1 MLKVYKFPFRDTG
14 MKIGLT
20 YTDDE
25 IKHQNYVNW
34 LKGNDNIEIIKL
46 SPEENNAD
54 AIKDCDA
61 LVLSGGIDI
70 DPQLSGGQ
78 VHYANKPDKWHLK
91 RDLFEKSL
99 YEFALNND
107 MPVLGICRGLQLV
120 NVLQGGSLID
130 DLSELNEKH
139 KKEGTTDKAHIIK
152 IKENSLLNEI
162 VKINAGEVNS
172 AHHQSVDKLGNGLM
186 INSQSDDGTIEG
198 IEWKDKTGK
207 PFMLCV
213 QWHPERMFQFPNSP
227 LSENIRTR
235 FIEEIKKTIK

>member
-1 MLKVYKFPFRDTG
+1 MLKLYK

-20 YTDDE
+20 YTGDHT
-25 IKHQNYVNW
+25 KHQNYVNW
-34 LKGNDNIEIIKL
+34 LKGKDDIEIIKL
-46 SPEENNAD
+46 SAEDKNHD

-70 DPQLSGGQ
+70 DPQISGGQ
-78 VHYANKPDKWHLK
+78 KDYRNKPEKWQPE

-99 YEFALNND
+99 YEYALDHD

-130 DLSELNEKH
+130 DLGDLNEKH
-139 KKEGTTDKAHIIK
+139 KKEGAADREHVIK
-152 IKENSLLNEI
+152 IKENTLLNEI
-162 VKINAGEVNS
+162 VKTTAGEVNS
-172 AHHQSVDKLGNGLM
+172 AHHQSVDKLGKELI
-186 INSQSDDGTIEG
+186 INSQADDGTIEG

-227 LSENIRTR
+227 LSSNIRNR
-235 FIEEIKKTIK
+235 FIEAIINSRTEKYENN

>member
-1 MLKVYKFPFRDTG
+1 

-20 YTDDE
+20 YTGNE
-25 IKHQNYVNW
+25 NKHLNYVNW
-34 LKGNDNIEIIKL
+34 LKGNDTIEIIKL
-46 SPEENNAD
+46 STGDNNAD

-78 VHYANKPDKWHLK
+78 TDYTNKPDKWQPE

-99 YEFALNND
+99 FEFALNND

-120 NVLQGGSLID
+120 NVLQGGSLVD
-130 DLSELNEKH
+130 DLSDLNEQH
-139 KKEGTTDKAHIIK
+139 KKEGTTDKEHTVE

-162 VKINAGEVNS
+162 VKVNAGEVNS
-172 AHHQSVDKLGNGLM
+172 AHHQGIDKLGNDLM
-186 INSQSDDGTIEG
+186 INSQAGDGTIEG
-198 IEWKDKTGK
+198 IEWKDKTKK

-213 QWHPERMFQFPNSP
+213 QWHPERMFQFPDSP
-227 LSENIRTR
+227 LSKNIRNR
-235 FIEEIKKTIK
+235 FIEEIKKTIVSSNENH